1 MPSSTAITPGG
12 PCPPPNCPL
21 FDDLTWTTSGPQ
33 EAPPYPCF
41 PGQEYDSQSQFSNYR
56 ESKRSPWMF
65 PLKSAL
71 SGPDVV
77 EAALH
82 PTPRGPCTV
91 FPREFL
97 LIFNLFPHSDL
108 ASHPCSSRGFP
119 LPCQVCVWGG
129 RVPGSLGCLMV
140 SLAKHLLTLRPGG
153 LLSHPAKQAVKIVH
167 LLTVSLLPAAWV
179 LGASGII
186 GQSSTLE

>member
-1 MPSSTAITPGG
+1 MSNFLQVCFLLFESIAQVTYVFIGVKLEKQKQDHLRTCHQATAITPGG

-41 PGQEYDSQSQFSNYR
+41 PGQEYDSQSRFSNYR

-71 SGPDVV
+71 SGPDMM

-108 ASHPCSSRGFP
+108 ASHP
-119 LPCQVCVWGG
+119 
-129 RVPGSLGCLMV
+129 
-140 SLAKHLLTLRPGG
+140 
-153 LLSHPAKQAVKIVH
+153 
-167 LLTVSLLPAAWV
+167 
-179 LGASGII
+179 
-186 GQSSTLE
+186 